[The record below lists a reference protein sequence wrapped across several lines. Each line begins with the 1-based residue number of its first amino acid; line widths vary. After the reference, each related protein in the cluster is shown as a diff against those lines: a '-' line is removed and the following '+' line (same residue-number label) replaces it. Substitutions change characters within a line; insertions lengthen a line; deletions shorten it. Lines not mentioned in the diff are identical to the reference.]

1 MPLHKPTLAA
11 CAVLLGALALAA
23 CGSSNKS
30 SSSSTSTPAPA
41 ASSSSTP
48 STTSSSS
55 SSASSGG
62 LKLQAVETNGL
73 SFDKKALTAKT
84 GTVTL
89 TLDNGSSNAQ
99 PHGIAIEGKGVD
111 KDGKVVQPGGT
122 STVTVS
128 LKPGTYEFYCPVPGH
143 KQAGMEGKL
152 TVQ

>member
-1 MPLHKPTLAA
+1 MPLPRTSLVS
-11 CAVLLGALALAA
+11 CAMLTGAVALAA

-30 SSSSTSTPAPA
+30 SSSSSSTPAPA
-41 ASSSSTP
+41 ASSP

-55 SSASSGG
+55 SSGGSGG
-62 LKLQAVETNGL
+62 LALQADETNGL
-73 SFDKKALTAKT
+73 SFDRKTLAAKAGK
-84 GTVTL
+84 VTL

-99 PHGIAIEGKGVD
+99 PHGIAVEGKGVD

-122 STVTVS
+122 STVTVT

>member
-11 CAVLLGALALAA
+11 CALLSGALALAA
-23 CGSSNKS
+23 CGSSKKS

-41 ASSSSTP
+41 ASSSST
-48 STTSSSS
+48 TSSS

-73 SFDKKALTAKT
+73 AFDRKTLTAKA
-84 GTVTL
+84 GKVTL
-89 TLDNGSSNAQ
+89 TMDNGSSNAQ
-99 PHGIAIEGKGVD
+99 QHGIAVEGKGVD

-122 STVTVS
+122 STVTVT
-128 LKPGTYEFYCPVPGH
+128 LKPGTYAFYCPVPGH

>member
-11 CAVLLGALALAA
+11 CAVLAGAVALAA
-23 CGSSNKS
+23 CGSSKKS

-41 ASSSSTP
+41 A
-48 STTSSSS
+48 SSSS

-73 SFDKKALTAKT
+73 AFDRKTLSAKAGK
-84 GTVTL
+84 VTL
-89 TLDNGSSNAQ
+89 TMDNGSSNAQ
-99 PHGIAIEGKGVD
+99 QHGIAVEGKGVD

-122 STVTVS
+122 STVTVT